1 MGRVLILTGF
11 PGVGKSAVGRA
22 LARRLGWGFLDL
34 DEAVEAA
41 AGRPIPRIFSEEGE
55 EAFRDM
61 ETRALEQAL
70 RAERLVVA
78 AGGGVLVRRRNREL
92 LEGCIVVNLGA
103 PLPVCLERLRRSP
116 AERPLL
122 QGEDPE
128 GAAARLYEARAPLYR
143 AVPRQVDTRGRS
155 PDEVAEEILRRFGP
169 EIEPCAG

>member
-41 AGRPIPRIFSEEGE
+41 AGRPIPRIFAEDGE
-55 EAFRDM
+55 EAFREL

-78 AGGGVLVRRRNREL
+78 TGGGVLLRERNREL
-92 LEGCIVVNLGA
+92 LQGRIVVNLRA

-122 QGEDPE
+122 QGEDPA
-128 GAAARLYEARAPLYR
+128 GAAARLYGARAPLYR
-143 AVPRQVDTRGRS
+143 AVPRQVDTEGRT
-155 PDEVAEEILRRFGP
+155 PDEVAGEILRRFGP